1 MVIGH
6 RKIVNHLRS
15 CNGDNPVLRNS
26 FIKIYGLKLVSN
38 GYLPIAALCEDSWI
52 EILPM

>member
-6 RKIVNHLRS
+6 RKILNHLRS

-38 GYLPIAALCEDSWI
+38 GSLPIAALCEDSWI